1 MPVEVSKT
9 AEVIVTAKDF
19 IDQCGIDDV
28 ACFASYLAEK
38 LDQNF
43 VNRAYAA
50 EQFADGLT
58 EQGARWLAEVVTS
71 FYVRQRR

>member
-1 MPVEVSKT
+1 MPIEVSKT
-9 AEVIVTAKDF
+9 AEVTVTAKDF
-19 IDQCGIDDV
+19 VNQCGIDDV

-38 LDQNF
+38 LDQDF

-50 EQFADGLT
+50 EQFAAGLS

-71 FYVRQRR
+71 FHMRQRR